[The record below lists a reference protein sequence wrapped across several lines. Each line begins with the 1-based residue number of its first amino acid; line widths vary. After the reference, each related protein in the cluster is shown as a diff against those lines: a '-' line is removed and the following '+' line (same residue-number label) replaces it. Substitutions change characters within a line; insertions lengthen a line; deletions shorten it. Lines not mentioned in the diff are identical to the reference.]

1 MKSIELNAQRAR
13 EAVRTSELTKVY
25 PNGTVALK
33 NVSVSVDSDDFCVV
47 IGLSGAGKSTMLR
60 CMNRLIRPTSGQVA
74 LFGEDVT
81 RVNGSGLKQV
91 RRRVGMIFQQFNL
104 VRRLTVLE
112 NVLVGRLR
120 FNSGPLSRC
129 LSILRRF
136 SADEREFAFDCLNQ
150 VGIADLAFRRAD
162 ALSGGQQQSVAI
174 ARALAQEPEVFLAD
188 EPIASLDPRSSE
200 TVMQILS
207 RIHEEKHI
215 PVLVNLHH
223 IDFAQR
229 YGKRILG
236 MSKGEL
242 IFDGTARELDAET
255 VGCIYGDQAEEAL
268 EELSAA

>member
-1 MKSIELNAQRAR
+1 MKSIAIGAKRHKQ
-13 EAVRTSELTKVY
+13 AVSATDLTKIY

-33 NVSVSVDSDDFCVV
+33 NVSVSVDSGDFCVI

-81 RVNGSGLKQV
+81 KVNGSQLKQV

-120 FNSGPLSRC
+120 FNSGPLTRC
-129 LSILRRF
+129 LSIFRQF
-136 SADEREFAFDCLNQ
+136 SRQEREFAFDCLNQ

-162 ALSGGQQQSVAI
+162 ALSGGQQQRVAI
-174 ARALAQEPEVFLAD
+174 ARALAQEPQVFLAD

-207 RIHEEKHI
+207 KIHEEKSI

-236 MSKGEL
+236 MSRGEL

-255 VGCIYGDQAEEAL
+255 VSRIYGDQAEEAL